1 MARYEK
7 YKDSGEQ
14 WLGQVPDHWDI
25 IKGRGVFGE
34 NREKNDGTSDA
45 SVLSLSYGKIILKKD
60 IDVGLVPA
68 DYKGYQI
75 IKPDYIIIRCTD
87 LQNDKVSLRT
97 GISKHFGM
105 ITSAYLGLIVK
116 PGFNPDYMHY
126 YLHTWDISKEI
137 YRHGGGLRQVLSWND
152 IKYLSVL
159 IPPKREQDRIV
170 EYLDDACADI
180 DKAIT
185 QQQRMIDL
193 LNERKQIIIQNAVTK
208 GLDPNVPMKDSGI
221 DYIGEI
227 PTSWKTK
234 KIKYLASYNDDSL
247 SETTKKDCEIDY
259 VEISDVHFGQGITNS
274 TKYVFD
280 EVSSR
285 ARRITRK
292 GDIIISTVR
301 TYLKA
306 VAVVNKDGL
315 IVSTGFMVIRP
326 NLDMVDGRFMSYA
339 VLASS
344 LINEVEKISVGTS
357 YPAVNAWQVA
367 DLKIAYPK
375 SKDEQKRIANFL
387 LKVEG
392 DVENAI
398 KRHSAIIELLKER
411 KRIIINDVVTGKNKV
426 S

>member
-7 YKDSGEQ
+7 YKDSGQ
-14 WLGQVPDHWDI
+14 FWLGEVPAHWKFLKMKYVFSERSQ
-25 IKGRGVFGE
+25 KGFPNEPLLSATQSHGVIPQSLYE
-34 NREKNDGTSDA
+34 NRVVTATKGLDSLKLVEIGDFVISLRSFQGGIEYAYYRGIISPAYTILEPRGIDA
-45 SVLSLSYGKIILKKD
+45 SYF
-60 IDVGLVPA
+60 
-68 DYKGYQI
+68 
-75 IKPDYIIIRCTD
+75 
-87 LQNDKVSLRT
+87 
-97 GISKHFGM
+97 KHFGKSG
-105 ITSAYLGLIVK
+105 IFIDLLKSTVTGIREGQNV
-116 PGFNPDYMHY
+116 DYGKLREY
-126 YLHTWDISKEI
+126 YLP
-137 YRHGGGLRQVLSWND
+137 
-152 IKYLSVL
+152 
-159 IPPKREQDRIV
+159 IPPIEEQKAIAG
-170 EYLDDACADI
+170 YLDNVTADI
-180 DKAIT
+180 DKAIA

-280 EVSSR
+280 EAPSR

-375 SKDEQKRIANFL
+375 SKDEQKRIENFL

-411 KRIIINDVVTGKNKV
+411 KRIIINDIVTGKIKV